1 MKQAK
6 AFTAI
11 LLTGA
16 LLAGSLSGCGNKN
29 SASLSDD
36 ASAKGLKAGMA
47 LTIEGGIFDLNCADD
62 AIHSNGNVT
71 IMDGTFEISTGD
83 DAVHADETSTI
94 SGGTL
99 NIAKFCE
106 GIEGVSV
113 DISGGE
119 ITIVASNDGLN
130 AANGTATVPGVGT
143 SDGIIRISGGTVCI
157 HASGDGLDSN
167 GDLDVTGGQNYVF
180 SDGMADAALDYDGTA
195 TITAGTVIAVGNSG
209 MAQNFGTNST
219 QGAILVNFNGN
230 VTGDVSLAD
239 SGGNVLATFSPDG
252 SYNSVVVSFA
262 GLTIGKT
269 YPVTAGTQSQT
280 VTLDSLIYG
289 SSNGF
294 GGMGGMGGPRGQGSF
309 GGPNGDSSFGGS
321 SGFPGRQNSDG
332 SSGAPGGDG
341 FSMPPAPPQQ

>member
-99 NIAKFCE
+99 NIDKCCE

-167 GDLDVTGGQNYVF
+167 GDLDVTGGQNYV
-180 SDGMADAALDYDGTA
+180 SPTAWQMQPWTMTARLPSPPVRSSPWATAAWPRTSA
-195 TITAGTVIAVGNSG
+195 RI
-209 MAQNFGTNST
+209 
-219 QGAILVNFNGN
+219 
-230 VTGDVSLAD
+230 
-239 SGGNVLATFSPDG
+239 P
-252 SYNSVVVSFA
+252 
-262 GLTIGKT
+262 
-269 YPVTAGTQSQT
+269 
-280 VTLDSLIYG
+280 
-289 SSNGF
+289 
-294 GGMGGMGGPRGQGSF
+294 PRGLF
-309 GGPNGDSSFGGS
+309 W
-321 SGFPGRQNSDG
+321 
-332 SSGAPGGDG
+332 
-341 FSMPPAPPQQ
+341 

>member
-106 GIEGVSV
+106 GI
-113 DISGGE
+113 
-119 ITIVASNDGLN
+119 
-130 AANGTATVPGVGT
+130 
-143 SDGIIRISGGTVCI
+143 
-157 HASGDGLDSN
+157 
-167 GDLDVTGGQNYVF
+167 
-180 SDGMADAALDYDGTA
+180 
-195 TITAGTVIAVGNSG
+195 
-209 MAQNFGTNST
+209 
-219 QGAILVNFNGN
+219 
-230 VTGDVSLAD
+230 
-239 SGGNVLATFSPDG
+239 
-252 SYNSVVVSFA
+252 
-262 GLTIGKT
+262 
-269 YPVTAGTQSQT
+269 
-280 VTLDSLIYG
+280 
-289 SSNGF
+289 
-294 GGMGGMGGPRGQGSF
+294 
-309 GGPNGDSSFGGS
+309 
-321 SGFPGRQNSDG
+321 
-332 SSGAPGGDG
+332 
-341 FSMPPAPPQQ
+341 

>member
-62 AIHSNGNVT
+62 TIHSNGNVT

-83 DAVHADETSTI
+83 DAVHADETGTI

-99 NIAKFCE
+99 NIAKCCE

-167 GDLDVTGGQNYVF
+167 GDLDVTGGQIYVF

-195 TITAGTVIAVGNSG
+195 TI
-209 MAQNFGTNST
+209 
-219 QGAILVNFNGN
+219 
-230 VTGDVSLAD
+230 
-239 SGGNVLATFSPDG
+239 
-252 SYNSVVVSFA
+252 
-262 GLTIGKT
+262 
-269 YPVTAGTQSQT
+269 TAGTQSQT